1 MKKLISFVLCIS
13 LLLSTALVSS
23 AYTANDSM
31 MILKSLGVIE
41 GDPDGSLRE
50 NDLVKRSEFAKM
62 AVLLSEHKNK
72 LSLNSKI
79 SVFTDCTAEHWAAP
93 YVRTAAENGI
103 IEGYSN
109 GLFGP
114 DDYINYAQAVTI
126 ALRLLG
132 YTDEDFG
139 NTYPEGQLGMA
150 QSLKLGEGLN
160 KNQDDLL
167 SRADVAVI
175 LKNMLLTNKK
185 GTNTNYIESIDYSIK
200 EDTIIVATNDEEASV
215 SPGKVFTTNGE
226 FTIDSNF
233 DTNLVGKKGSAV
245 INSEGKLLT
254 LIENSGTAYK
264 YAVNTAGS
272 DFVSLIG
279 SKGSLTLNC
288 DDGTLSYNGIQKT
301 TFGSLKGEIS
311 TGDIMI
317 VGKDAYGNVDYLISG
332 NSDFDGPYTVQAD
345 MTLPIDGDFS
355 SYSVIKNGS
364 TSSISAIKNYDIV
377 YISYSLSTVFAYS
390 KKVSGTYSKAV
401 PNIDSPESVIVGG
414 TQYKIESP
422 LAFSKLSSGGCK
434 IGDSVELLL
443 GRDGG
448 VADVMGSYN
457 VSGEDYEANLVTDT
471 DTVKSSYAL
480 LDALGAIEVADGTFP
495 NAEDTA
501 TRGEFAKMA
510 VMSSPY
516 RNSVSLGS
524 KLSVFADC
532 TSEHPM
538 SPYIKVAAENKLM
551 SAYSNSLFYPDKA
564 ITLAESLD
572 AALKVLGY
580 TDTDFSDWPSSQL
593 SIANQKGITDG
604 ISKGAYDELT
614 KDEAAIIIY
623 NTLCATNKQGS
634 VKGIEQIG
642 YSYYDDAVIIATNA
656 QSTSVPAGKVL
667 TSEGTFS
674 IDEASFDDSIIGK
687 SGELLI
693 YSSKVQMFN
702 KTSSLYSENVIVSAV
717 PGGLLLKSENG
728 TNALSVAEG
737 TTVYMSGAK
746 TSFSQ
751 AISEIATGDT
761 AYISYD
767 DAKRVKYIH
776 ISSSSLKGPFRVI
789 SPSGWYAQISGAS
802 SSSKIM
808 KNGSQVTSAQLF
820 ENDILYFSPALDT
833 AYVYNNKV
841 TGVLESASPSK
852 DAPETVRISGK
863 DYTLESADV
872 SFVDCAYGELVVL
885 CLGRNGKIAHSYSA
899 SSGDI
904 AGYLVATGTKEF
916 IGSNGDSYTS
926 KYASLVLA
934 DGTNVD
940 LATDSDYSS
949 WLNRV
954 MSVKLEGTKSK
965 LSPITA
971 PGKTSGTINASTN
984 SLGSKKISSDVKIL
998 DVGFNQA
1005 DDPSVYKTIYLQ
1017 RLDGISVGPSD
1028 ILYEK
1033 TENGMITE
1041 LILKD
1046 VTGDAFS
1053 YGVIVSASSNITSN
1067 SSNGSY
1073 TVDVAG
1079 SRFSYSGGAFPG
1091 IAKGNMVKSAISG
1104 SRADNFVKL
1113 TSRTVSVEDVSYST
1127 ITLTNGDEYL
1137 LSDEVVV
1144 YRLTGVYDYSVIS
1157 LSELVENHEN
1167 YSNFSI
1173 FSDKAESR
1181 GGRVRIITVR

>member
-1 MKKLISFVLCIS
+1 MKKIIS
-13 LLLSTALVSS
+13 LLLCVSLVLSS
-23 AYTANDSM
+23 SFVLASQSADDSIK
-31 MILKSLGVIE
+31 ILQSLGVIQ
-41 GDPDGSLRE
+41 GDPNGDLRE

-62 AVLLSEHKNK
+62 AVLLSEYKNK

-79 SVFTDCTAEHWAAP
+79 SVFTDCTASHWAAP
-93 YVRTAAENGI
+93 YVRVAAENGI

-114 DDYINYAQAVTI
+114 DDYISYAQAVTI

-132 YTDEDFG
+132 YTDADFG
-139 NTYPEGQLGMA
+139 FSYPEGQLGMA
-150 QSLKLGEGLN
+150 QSLKLGEGLS
-160 KNQDDLL
+160 KSADDLL
-167 SRADVAVI
+167 SRLDVAVI
-175 LKNMLLTNKK
+175 FKNMLLTNKK
-185 GTNTNYIESIDYSIK
+185 GSNSNYIESIDYKIT
-200 EDTIIVATNDEEASV
+200 EDTIIIATNDEDASV
-215 SPGKVFTTNGE
+215 SPGKVFTTSGE
-226 FTIDSNF
+226 YTIDSGF
-233 DTNLVGKKGSAV
+233 DNALVGYKGSAV
-245 INSEGKLLT
+245 VDSEGKLIT
-254 LIENSGTAYK
+254 LIKNDGRADRYSVTA
-264 YAVNTAGS
+264 AGS

-279 SKGSLTLNC
+279 SKGSLTLDC
-288 DDGTLSYNGIQKT
+288 DDGTLSYDGTRKT
-301 TFGSLKGEIS
+301 NFAALKTSIS
-311 TGDIMI
+311 AGDVII
-317 VGKDAYGNVDYLISG
+317 VGKDSRGGIDYLISG
-332 NSDFDGPYTVQAD
+332 KSDFDGPHTVTKDATIPTSKD
-345 MTLPIDGDFS
+345 CS
-355 SYSVIKNGS
+355 SYSIIKNGS
-364 TSSISAIKNYDIV
+364 TSSLSDVKINDII
-377 YISYSLSTVFAYS
+377 YISDSLSTVFVYN
-390 KKVSGTYSKAV
+390 KKASGTYLAAA
-401 PNIDSPESVIVGG
+401 PNMDSPETVTVGG
-414 TQYKIESP
+414 KQYKIESP
-422 LAFSKLSSGGCK
+422 IAFRKLSSGGYTK
-434 IGDSVELLL
+434 GDNIVLLL

-448 VADVMGSYN
+448 VADVVGSKTFSSQTIDSGAESE
-457 VSGEDYEANLVTDT
+457 VSSSE
-471 DTVKSSYAL
+471 SSYAL
-480 LDALGAIEVADGTFP
+480 LKALGAIPQEYSSAVNGAQP
-495 NAEDTA
+495 AA
-501 TRGEFAKMA
+501 RGEFAKMA
-510 VMSSPY
+510 VMSSTL
-516 RNSVSLGS
+516 RNRVSTGS

-532 TSEHPM
+532 TASNPM
-538 SPYIKVAAENKLM
+538 SPYVKLAAENKFM
-551 SAYSNSLFYPDKA
+551 SAYSDSLFYPEKA
-564 ITLAESLD
+564 VSFAEALD
-572 AALKVLGY
+572 AALRILGY
-580 TDTDFSDWPSSQL
+580 SDADFSDWPSSQI
-593 SIANQKGITDG
+593 SIAKSKGISTG
-604 ISKGAYDELT
+604 INKNAHDSLT
-614 KDEAAIIIY
+614 MDEAASIIY
-623 NTLCATNKQGS
+623 NALLATNKQGS

-656 QSTSVPAGKVL
+656 QSTSVPSGKVL

-702 KTSSLYSENVIVSAV
+702 KTSSLYSESIIVSAV

-776 ISSSSLKGPFRVI
+776 ISSSSLEGPFRVV

-802 SSSKIM
+802 ASSKIM
-808 KNGSQVTSAQLF
+808 KNGSEVTSAEIF
-820 ENDILYFSPALDT
+820 ENDILYYSPALNT

-852 DAPETVRISGK
+852 DAPETVRVSGK

-916 IGSNGDSYTS
+916 TNSNGDSYTS
-926 KYASLVLA
+926 KYASIVLA
-934 DGTNVD
+934 DGTKVD

-971 PGKTSGTINASTN
+971 PGKTSGEINASAN
-984 SLGSKKISSDVKIL
+984 LLGSKKISSDVKIL

-1005 DDPSVYKTIYLQ
+1005 DDPSVYKSIYLQ
-1017 RLDGISVGPSD
+1017 RLNGISVGPSD

-1053 YGVIVSASSNITSN
+1053 YGVIVSANSNITAT

-1073 TVDVAG
+1073 TMDVAG
-1079 SRFSYSGGAFPG
+1079 NRFTYSGGAFPG
-1091 IAKGNMVKSAISG
+1091 IAKGNMVKAAITG
-1104 SRADNFVKL
+1104 SKADNF
-1113 TSRTVSVEDVSYST
+1113 TR
-1127 ITLTNGDEYL
+1127 LTNRMVSLKDASFSSLSLKDGTEYL

-1144 YRLTGVYDYSVIS
+1144 YKLIGAYDYSVIS
-1157 LSELVENHEN
+1157 LSEFVENWDS
-1167 YSNFSI
+1167 YSNISVFT
-1173 FSDKAESR
+1173 DKPTNR
-1181 GGRVRIITVR
+1181 GGRVRVITVK